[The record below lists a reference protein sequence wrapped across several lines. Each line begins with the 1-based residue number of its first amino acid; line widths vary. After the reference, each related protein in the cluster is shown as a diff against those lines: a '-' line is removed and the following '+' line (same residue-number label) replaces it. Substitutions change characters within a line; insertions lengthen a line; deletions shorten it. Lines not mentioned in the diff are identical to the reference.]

1 MSVIRAICFLLLYA
15 VIVQAIASEDVSYYE
30 KAFSNLYLEYQS
42 TYEKL
47 NDQVEKCS
55 LRSEFDYDFGSIV
68 EKIPKGLSKNQ
79 LNAALFLLKK
89 QHSDDCNASAVGMY
103 ISKASDLKHVIETA
117 QKENINME
125 SSDRFKSIL
134 AKIKETEELLFSVPA
149 SYFQMLSQY
158 QSISKTD
165 RQKLVSIEELR
176 SNYNMVRLMEAL
188 QKKYSY

>member
-1 MSVIRAICFLLLYA
+1 MPPQITGTLGKI
-15 VIVQAIASEDVSYYE
+15 
-30 KAFSNLYLEYQS
+30 
-42 TYEKL
+42 
-47 NDQVEKCS
+47 S
-55 LRSEFDYDFGSIV
+55 LI
-68 EKIPKGLSKNQ
+68 IL
-79 LNAALFLLKK
+79 
-89 QHSDDCNASAVGMY
+89 
-103 ISKASDLKHVIETA
+103 VIETA